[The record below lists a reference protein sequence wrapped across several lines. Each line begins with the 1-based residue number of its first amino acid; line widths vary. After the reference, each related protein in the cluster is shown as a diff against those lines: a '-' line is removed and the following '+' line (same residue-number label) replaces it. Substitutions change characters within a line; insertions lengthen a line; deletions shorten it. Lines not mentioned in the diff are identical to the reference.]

1 MNDAR
6 YMHKASILPSGNVL
20 VMGGIGNRAIALKS
34 AELYDPSIGIWTT
47 TGNMSCTRFG
57 HTASVLANG
66 KVLVAGGSYIGNR
79 LSSVELYDPST
90 GLWTNTGNMSYA
102 RYGHTTS
109 TLTNGKVLVAGGGD
123 FSLLSTAEL
132 YSWG

>member
-1 MNDAR
+1 MNRLKCFFLGWINTGSMNDAR

-66 KVLVAGGSYIGNR
+66 KVLVAGGWLFI
-79 LSSVELYDPST
+79 
-90 GLWTNTGNMSYA
+90 
-102 RYGHTTS
+102 
-109 TLTNGKVLVAGGGD
+109 VLNCMTHQQVHGQ
-123 FSLLSTAEL
+123 LLVS
-132 YSWG
+132 